1 MVAEKQIL
9 HTCLYKAKESFKL
22 GYIESARDFCDLG
35 IAYIAERRLDG
46 YKPTDLI
53 EDVKIDLWLS
63 RFWCFLEDKN
73 LLL

>member
-9 HTCLYKAKESFKL
+9 HTCLYKAKQAFKSGNL
-22 GYIESARDFCDLG
+22 EFARDLCDLG
-35 IAYIAERRLDG
+35 IAYIADKRINGCNPE
-46 YKPTDLI
+46 DLV
-53 EDVKIDLWLS
+53 EGVTIDLWLS

>member
-9 HTCLYKAKESFKL
+9 HTCLYKAKEAFKL
-22 GYIESARDFCDLG
+22 GDNESARDFCDLG

-46 YKPTDLI
+46 YKSTDLI
-53 EDVKIDLWLS
+53 EDIKIDLWLE
-63 RFWCFLEDKN
+63 RFWMFLENKN